1 MGIFKK
7 DDKVVP
13 VEPEFKSEDEAVA
26 AHDEQEQTPD
36 APVQAHE
43 AEELD
48 SVEQANKD
56 RNEEL
61 GGSDGFFVSEPHRK
75 KKETVAEYN
84 ARVPVGSQAVQPGPK
99 TSYLGKPL

>member
-13 VEPEFKSEDEAVA
+13 VEPEFNSEDEAVA
-26 AHDEQEQTPD
+26 AHDEQEKTPD
-36 APVQAHE
+36 TPVQAHE

-61 GGSDGFFVSEPHRK
+61 GGSDGFFVAEPHRK
-75 KKETVAEYN
+75 KGETVAEYN
-84 ARVPVGSQAVQPGPK
+84 ERVPVGSQAVQPAPK